1 VGLFSL
7 KVRAG
12 VRKSGPATAGPDR
25 LLPGQGLKIRQ
36 FIASFL
42 EKVAFYLTLL
52 THIKVLSSAIC
63 QV

>member
-36 FIASFL
+36 FIASFFRKGGVL
-42 EKVAFYLTLL
+42 FNTSY
-52 THIKVLSSAIC
+52 THQSFK
-63 QV
+63 